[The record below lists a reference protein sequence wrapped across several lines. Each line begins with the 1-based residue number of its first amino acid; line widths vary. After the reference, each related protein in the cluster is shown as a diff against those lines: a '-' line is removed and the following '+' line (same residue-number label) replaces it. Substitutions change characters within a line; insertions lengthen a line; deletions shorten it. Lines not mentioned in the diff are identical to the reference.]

1 MLCRMTTLSQM
12 SEESSDQNPPH
23 NSDLNEDE
31 LLGTI
36 ADISVPGAHSD
47 DSIAL
52 IVSPGED
59 DL

>member
-1 MLCRMTTLSQM
+1 MKTTVVKCSQM
-12 SEESSDQNPPH
+12 SEESTDQNPPH
-23 NSDLNEDE
+23 NSDPNEE
-31 LLGTI
+31 KLRGPPT
-36 ADISVPGAHSD
+36 DISVPGGHFD